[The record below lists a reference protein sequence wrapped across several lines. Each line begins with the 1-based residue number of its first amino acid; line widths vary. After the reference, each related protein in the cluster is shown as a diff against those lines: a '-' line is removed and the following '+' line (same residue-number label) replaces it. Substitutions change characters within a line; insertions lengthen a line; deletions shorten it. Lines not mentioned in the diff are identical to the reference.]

1 MRALWK
7 DKPIGEVLRLEYG
20 RPLEDAARK
29 PDGQYPVYGANGEK
43 DRSDKFYFDRPSII
57 VGRKGSAGEVN
68 LTAEKFWPL
77 DVTYFVTFD
86 QCQHDLRFLYYLL
99 TTLDL
104 PSLAKGVKPGINWNE
119 IYSRVT
125 KIPPLREQRRI
136 VGILDD
142 AFEGIATAKAN
153 SEKNLE
159 NAGAIFESHLQ
170 SVFTQRGKGW
180 VERRLG
186 ELATFRNGINYTKSS
201 RGDSIKIVGVKNFQ
215 NDYWA
220 PLDQLDTVTTDGM
233 LPDSDMLRENDLL
246 FVRSNGNMEL
256 IGRCLLV
263 GAVADK
269 ITHSGFTIRARLN
282 GGGVMPKY
290 LCHFLKSNKAT
301 REMIDG
307 GIGTNIKS
315 LNQSTLSALAIPLPS
330 GAEQSRI
337 IDQIEALNTE
347 TQRLESIYQQKLAAL
362 LALQKSLLHQ
372 AFTGQL

>member
-362 LALQKSLLHQ
+362 VALQKSLLHQ